1 MEKGKVCFTG
11 HRKIP
16 KAELPDLKIR
26 IVETMETLITQHG
39 VNSFHN
45 GGALGFDTL
54 TGYAVLELKARH
66 ESIKLIMVLPCREQ
80 DKDWTDEDKAAYAK
94 LLAAADEIIYVSEA
108 YTSDCMKKRN
118 IRLVQDSDYCIAYLK
133 NQRTGTAQTVR
144 LAKEKGI
151 PIFNLAGYN
160 TNKRGSNADE

>member
-1 MEKGKVCFTG
+1 MGEGKICCVTG
-11 HRKIP
+11 HRRIP

-26 IVETMETLITQHG
+26 IAETMETLITQHG
-39 VNSFHN
+39 VTSFHN
-45 GGALGFDTL
+45 GGAFGFDVL
-54 TGYAVLELKARH
+54 TGYAVLELKAKYK
-66 ESIKLIMVLPCREQ
+66 SIKLIMVLPCREQ
-80 DKDWTDEDKAAYAK
+80 DKDWTDKDKAAYK
-94 LLAAADEIIYVSEA
+94 ELLIAADEIIYVSEE

-151 PIFNLAGYN
+151 PVYNLY
-160 TNKRGSNADE
+160 DV